1 MADLATVE
9 ARPPAATLL
18 DKKMKKSHAMV
29 SGGVVLIALVV
40 GLGFIGVNIA
50 QDFRGIVIS
59 NIWPYALLVFALL
72 IALGFEFVNG
82 FHDTANAVAT
92 VIYTHSLDP
101 NIAVVW
107 SGLCNLCGVLLSSGA
122 VAYAI
127 ITLLPV
133 ELILQVS
140 SGAGFAMVFALLIAA
155 IIWNL
160 STWWFG
166 LPASSSHTMV
176 GSIIGVG
183 IANQLMSAHTGTS
196 GVDWEQATKVFKVL
210 LISPLVGFGAAA
222 LLLLSKLVILT
233 KHAQQFAIAYD
244 ANHRKPLWAIPTIL
258 LTGIPGA
265 YIFNFVA
272 PLVLG
277 IFGAPGHF
285 LWQPIQDFQVAHSPY
300 GLYLVMLLVGLAGLY
315 CLSLFARIVIENAE
329 ILYSAPSGATP
340 PPWPI
345 RALLIFTCSGVSFA
359 HGSNDGQKG
368 MGLIMLILI
377 GTVPTAYALNHA
389 VSAHDTQSFIAASE
403 QAGQVLDRH
412 VDKNGILG
420 ADARAEVTDYIRTKQ
435 IQPDTMLALRELVE
449 DLRGDVTTYKDYK
462 AVPAGRQANVRNDM
476 YVASEAIRLV
486 QKNDDSLKAAGKP
499 TVFSA
504 SENAVLKTYKAKVDQ
519 ATKFIPPWVKVA
531 VALALG
537 MGTMVGWKRIVVTVG
552 EKIGKEHLTYA
563 QGACAELVA
572 MCTIS
577 AADSFG
583 LPVSTTHVLSS
594 GVAGTMAANGS
605 GLQLATIRNIAMAWV
620 LTLPAAALLSGSLF
634 WAFRQFAG

>member
-1 MADLATVE
+1 MSDLATALP
-9 ARPPAATLL
+9 ARPAAAAIL

-29 SGGVVLIALVV
+29 SGGIVLAALVI
-40 GLGFIGVNIA
+40 GLGFIGVNIFN
-50 QDFRGIVIS
+50 DFNGVAIGS
-59 NIWPYALLVFALL
+59 IWPYLLLIFALL

-107 SGLCNLCGVLLSSGA
+107 SGLCNLTGVLLSSGA
-122 VAYAI
+122 VAFSI

-183 IANQLMSAHTGTS
+183 IANQLMSVHTGTS

-210 LISPLVGFGAAA
+210 LISPLIGFGAAA
-222 LLLLSKLVILT
+222 LLLLLSKLFILT
-233 KHAQQFAIAYD
+233 KWAKAFAVNFD
-244 ANHRKPLWAIPTIL
+244 ANHKKLLWALPTIVV
-258 LTGIPGA
+258 TGVAGT
-265 YIFNFVA
+265 YVMNFIA

-277 IFGAPGHF
+277 LFGPLGAPI
-285 LWQPIQDFQVAHSPY
+285 WQPVAYIESWSSPT
-300 GLYLVMLLVGLAGLY
+300 GLIAVMFLVGLVGLFVI
-315 CLSLFARIVIENAE
+315 SLFARIVIENADV
-329 ILYSAPSGATP
+329 LFTAPKGNTP

-345 RALLIFTCSGVSFA
+345 RALLVFTCSGVSFA

-389 VSAHDTQSFIAASE
+389 VTGRETQAFIAASE
-403 QAGQVLDRH
+403 QAGAVLNQH
-412 VDKNGILG
+412 VDKSGVLG
-420 ADARAEVTDYIRTKQ
+420 EDARAEVTDYIRTKQ
-435 IQPDTMLALRELVE
+435 IKPDTVLALRELVK
-449 DLRGDVTTYKDYK
+449 DLEGDVNVYKEYK
-462 AVPAGRQANVRNDM
+462 AVPANQQANVRNDM
-476 YVASEAIRLV
+476 YVASEAIRLM
-486 QKNDDSLKAAGKP
+486 QKNHNPAFTAAESK
-499 TVFSA
+499 TLA
-504 SENAVLKTYKAKVDQ
+504 TYKSSVDK
-519 ATKFIPPWVKVA
+519 ATKFIPVWVKVA

-577 AADSFG
+577 AADNFG

-605 GLQLATIRNIAMAWV
+605 GLQISTIRNIAMAWV
-620 LTLPAAALLSGSLF
+620 LTLPAAALLSGCLF
-634 WAFRQFAG
+634 WAFRQVTH

>member
-1 MADLATVE
+1 MSDLATAE
-9 ARPPAATLL
+9 AIRPPASALL
-18 DKKMKKSHAMV
+18 DKKMKKSHAMI
-29 SGGVVLIALVV
+29 STGVVLAALVI
-40 GLGFIGVNIA
+40 GLGFIAFKISD
-50 QDFRGIVIS
+50 DFANVTLGS
-59 NIWPYALLVFALL
+59 IWPYLLLILALV

-107 SGLCNLCGVLLSSGA
+107 SGMCNLAGVLVSSGT
-122 VAYAI
+122 VAFTV

-140 SGAGFAMVFALLIAA
+140 AGAGFAMVFALLIAA
-155 IIWNL
+155 ILWNL

-183 IANQLMSAHTGTS
+183 VANQLMSVHGSGTS

-210 LISPLVGFGAAA
+210 LISPIVGFGAAA
-222 LLLLSKLVILT
+222 ILMLLSKWLIKYPALYT
-233 KHAQQFAIAYD
+233 APKD
-244 ANHRKPLWAIPTIL
+244 AA
-258 LTGIPGA
+258 
-265 YIFNFVA
+265 
-272 PLVLG
+272 
-277 IFGAPGHF
+277 
-285 LWQPIQDFQVAHSPY
+285 
-300 GLYLVMLLVGLAGLY
+300 
-315 CLSLFARIVIENAE
+315 
-329 ILYSAPSGATP
+329 P

-345 RALLIFTCSGVSFA
+345 RALLILTCTGVSYF

-389 VSAHDTQSFIAASE
+389 VTPGGVQQFIAASE
-403 QAGQVLDRH
+403 QAGQVLDQH
-412 VDKNGILG
+412 VDKSGILG
-420 ADARAEVTDYIRTKQ
+420 EDARAEVTDYIRTKQ
-435 IQPDTMLALRELVE
+435 LQPATILALRELVE
-449 DLRGDVTTYKDYK
+449 DLNHEVALYKEFK
-462 AVPAGRQANVRNDM
+462 SVPASQQTNVRNDM
-476 YVASEAIRLV
+476 YVASEAIRLME
-486 QKNDDSLKAAGKP
+486 KNHNP
-499 TVFSA
+499 VFTA
-504 SENAVLKTYKAKVDQ
+504 DETKVLTAYKGQVDK
-519 ATKFIPPWVKVA
+519 ATKFIPIWVKVA

-572 MCTIS
+572 MATIF
-577 AADSFG
+577 AADNYG

-594 GVAGTMAANGS
+594 GVAGTMAANRS
-605 GLQLATIRNIAMAWV
+605 GLQMSTIRNIAAAWV
-620 LTLPAAALLSGSLF
+620 FTLPAAALLSGSLF
-634 WAFRQFAG
+634 WCFRQFSH